1 VRKSSAI
8 IAASCFLVVCGGGG
22 GGGGG
27 ARTATQ
33 RGRVSSH
40 LSGEEPVCESTCY
53 LPMQGSLQ
61 NDTQL
66 LAPSE
71 AFGLL
76 HVLECFLVLTILSVH
91 SHACNDNGGNAS
103 RDAEAPIN
111 SGIHGVCEREK
122 RRWWVGC
129 WDGLVKELLCLELP
143 LMAV

>member
-1 VRKSSAI
+1 VRVSEEKQCFHSRVV
-8 IAASCFLVVCGGGG
+8 FLVVCGG
-22 GGGGG
+22 
-27 ARTATQ
+27 AQTATQ

-61 NDTQL
+61 NDAQL

-76 HVLECFLVLTILSVH
+76 HVLECFLVLTILSMH

-111 SGIHGVCEREK
+111 SGIHVVCEREK
-122 RRWWVGC
+122 RRLWVGC
-129 WDGLVKELLCLELP
+129 WGRAC
-143 LMAV
+143 

>member
-1 VRKSSAI
+1 MRVSEEKQCFHSRVV
-8 IAASCFLVVCGGGG
+8 FLVVC
-22 GGGGG
+22 GG

-61 NDTQL
+61 NDAQL

-111 SGIHGVCEREK
+111 SGIHVVCEREEDV
-122 RRWWVGC
+122 VGR
-129 WDGLVKELLCLELP
+129 LLGRAC
-143 LMAV
+143 